1 MEDNKAILTNYQ
13 KSPDESHSYPE
24 VVSQPDHS
32 EPTYTPKDTG
42 NPVYE
47 PLPGER
53 GHVAVR
59 HERRMSPT
67 GAPAGKRLEGQS
79 TIYGERG
86 MPPRSKK
93 AYKDRSPP
101 SGKMQP
107 GPRKASS
114 VVACGAAVLFVGL
127 ALVLSIAAL
136 VLFVFIFLGI
146 LPLPGVALV
155 CDWRAV
161 TDHVR
166 NVCCMSSVQA
176 HICL

>member
-1 MEDNKAILTNYQ
+1 MEDKAILTSYQ
-13 KSPDESHSYPE
+13 KSPDEGHSYPE
-24 VVSQPDHS
+24 VVAQPDHS
-32 EPTYTPKDTG
+32 EPTYTPKETG

-79 TIYGERG
+79 TIYGEQG
-86 MPPRSKK
+86 LPPRSKKK
-93 AYKDRSPP
+93 AYKDRSPA
-101 SGKMQP
+101 SVKVQP
-107 GPRKASS
+107 GRRQTSS

-146 LPLPGVALV
+146 LPLSGATLV
-155 CDWRAV
+155 CDTRAV
-161 TDHVR
+161 PVI
-166 NVCCMSSVQA
+166 M
-176 HICL
+176 